1 VNTYAQ
7 SGSRNSTEALPLGRL
22 CMYGT
27 SASNSHDARRGGTG
41 TSMEGFVA
49 RAMAIRAA
57 ASSALAAA
65 LAAAAVPEP
74 SLISTMPRRK

>member
-1 VNTYAQ
+1 
-7 SGSRNSTEALPLGRL
+7 
-22 CMYGT
+22 
-27 SASNSHDARRGGTG
+27 
-41 TSMEGFVA
+41 MEGFVA